1 VHRQFLATPVG
12 NERATLAARGVVL
25 APRGSARD
33 EALREVLRRE
43 RSERFASVQLL
54 SRLVA
59 AGLNLPEEKV
69 EAMLDLYLL
78 ELSQDRY
85 RPSIVAAARAARAAR
100 KRQKLADTKLL
111 EKVDRMTVADEAVP
125 STPRARRRSRG
136 RP

>member
-1 VHRQFLATPVG
+1 
-12 NERATLAARGVVL
+12 
-25 APRGSARD
+25 
-33 EALREVLRRE
+33 VLRRE
-43 RSERFASVQLL
+43 RSERFASVQLI